1 MDWSLLLI
9 GCLVTS
15 LSTGIGALPVI
26 FLHRVSDK
34 VRDTLMGFSAGIML
48 AASSFSLI
56 IPALNLGTVALNNK
70 NHAVYIVALCF
81 LIGGVFLDLC
91 NRFIPHEHFVSGPE
105 GKVSSQHLK
114 RIWLFVFAI
123 TLHNFPEGLA
133 VGSGTGSHEMSLA
146 APILFGIGLQDIP
159 EGFIVAFALLGVGYS
174 RLQAMGVAFLTGLVE
189 AAAAV
194 IGFFATSLVQTL
206 LPWSLAFAGGAMIY
220 VVSNEIIPES
230 HRKQHA
236 HLATQGLMFGFVLMM
251 VLDITLG

>member
-9 GCLVTS
+9 GCLVTA

-26 FLHRVSDK
+26 FLHRASDK
-34 VRDTLMGFSAGIML
+34 VRDSLMGFSAGIML

-56 IPALNLGTVALNNK
+56 IPALTLGTETLGSKSSAAIYVG
-70 NHAVYIVALCF
+70 ICF
-81 LIGGVFLDLC
+81 LVGGIFLDLC

-105 GKVSSQHLK
+105 GKVSSHQLK

-133 VGSGTGSHEMSLA
+133 VGSGTGSHEISLA

-159 EGFIVAFALLGVGYS
+159 EGFIVAFALVGIGYS
-174 RLQAMGVAFLTGLVE
+174 RWQAMFVAFVTGLVE

-194 IGFFATSLVQTL
+194 IGFFATSMVQTL

-230 HRKQHA
+230 HRKPHA

-251 VLDITLG
+251 ILDVTLG